1 MRDRG
6 GSFLWDEDVCKTN
19 KRKTMNLDGPWRPG
33 IDDKAGDQGNEY
45 SESPTKYPYDLTIAW
60 KMVLLADGLVEGR
73 NQSGQDAILSYC

>member
-19 KRKTMNLDGPWRPG
+19 KMKTKITGGPWRRA
-33 IDDKAGDQGNEY
+33 IDDKTGDQGNEY

-60 KMVLLADGLVEGR
+60 KMVLLADGPVEGQ
-73 NQSGQDAILSYC
+73 NQSEQDAILSY